1 MQKYGYREGFDLMLV
16 IFSYKFCPLI
26 ESGKGLNK
34 MLEKLLK
41 YKLGLSLAKL
51 GLDFTLIFCR
61 FGFSGFGLVELV
73 WWISFCMLNL
83 CWYIKTH
90 CLVDLILYCYNFPQD
105 RSSQ

>member
-61 FGFSGFGLVELV
+61 FGFTGYSRFGLAPKVQIWFSRFGLVY
-73 WWISFCMLNL
+73 WI
-83 CWYIKTH
+83 W
-90 CLVDLILYCYNFPQD
+90 
-105 RSSQ
+105 